1 TPGVIMTGF
10 LSGDALRTVFSQAR
24 LFVMPSYHEGL
35 PIALLEAMSYGLPV
49 RVSDIPANLAVKLPD
64 ECYIPVGDST
74 AMAHALQAQ
83 LEQQTPTLPDYSHY
97 LALYDWQQIA
107 RQTAAVYRQTY
118 R

>member
-1 TPGVIMTGF
+1 MKF

-64 ECYIPVGDST
+64 ECYIPVGDSS
-74 AMAHALQAQ
+74 AMVHALQAQ
-83 LEQQTPTLPDYSHY
+83 LEQQAPTPPDYSHY

-107 RQTAAVYRQTY
+107 RQTAEVYRQTY
-118 R
+118 